1 MFYIS
6 EWWKH
11 ITIIIWWFAG
21 ALKRENASTIEDDD
35 KEGSVNNGWFA
46 GAFACLFLPMQR
58 TGICAS
64 FDNILNYT
72 VRSKRKITRLSTM
85 TCKHFSITFK

>member
-64 FDNILNYT
+64 IEKEWMVFCEDVFPNMNN
-72 VRSKRKITRLSTM
+72 KRY
-85 TCKHFSITFK
+85 